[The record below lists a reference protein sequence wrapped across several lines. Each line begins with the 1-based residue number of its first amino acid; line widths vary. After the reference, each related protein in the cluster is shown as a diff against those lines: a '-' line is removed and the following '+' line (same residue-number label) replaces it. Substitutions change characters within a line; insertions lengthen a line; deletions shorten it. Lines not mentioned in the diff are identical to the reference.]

1 MSSEAVK
8 KQILNA
14 ISALNIPLARLP
26 GGQKVADACSA
37 AKLLRNRVLREHAR
51 VEENIE
57 ALRQKQLYDDSD
69 SDGENEKKFE
79 SENMGFSSDVRKL
92 ARQDFIFIS
101 EMMVMENVV
110 IPLLLAHGMNFTST
124 LLPQLLKLLTAML
137 LPVPLYSME
146 RPRQLDFVRR
156 LMERCGTNEFFTLLI
171 QSVAPVAEKRSS
183 GVMQKDDV
191 VLLEVVLKMI
201 TLFFTG
207 PKETMPPVIGA
218 FARNH
223 GIELFLVIINQN
235 YARSESKKVSSDINT
250 LEGELYPNSDQRT
263 NNASNV
269 VFLDD
274 SNEKEVE
281 MVVLGEEIAIEL
293 DDKQV
298 RMKQKINNDGVEDGD
313 EEGDEEEEADEEGT
327 EGESYDSD
335 ASSTEENQNV
345 LDQYNAHIIELL
357 ECDEQ
362 LWKWNMHIV
371 TAMSAIL
378 RSANPVELAQLGFAS
393 KFQQQFSQQMVGL
406 FESGK
411 RLRECK
417 RELDRWRHVAKSC
430 NGAISSNG
438 VLVRGTSSYR
448 MQGEIG
454 AMGCTS
460 TLLGLRSKDPLEKVQ
475 DIDLRKKGR
484 FIKGISDDSNMSW
497 ILPLPTKI
505 QLSQQCLSFI
515 CFGFEPL
522 NMMVWSRLAHIIE
535 GFDSV
540 VRERNELIS
549 GYKTSGEDIELPTQI
564 EKSVLES
571 AQTVLDYI
579 NICASLLRY
588 TREVVRL
595 NREENDEVPS
605 DAFHQQWKCISS
617 VISLD
622 HIRYGFEL
630 LRVFLASPDLRR
642 RFDVVNVIT
651 YLAELFMTLNLL
663 IDGYIVKDTAVVVA
677 AHALAS
683 SVLYNEGNI
692 TLIFE
697 SVSRFSAKVLPPGKA
712 GIIVLLV
719 YSVLSLMEKCS
730 FRGSVL
736 FPKREKKNDSSV
748 KYEAEDT
755 GNADILE
762 MNRQTDV
769 DGLNPSEEMQNR
781 SGDEENPIVE
791 VKESEVVMASP
802 VPLFLK
808 DVHVNQEVVISPTG
822 EERGTLSENASL
834 TSSSH
839 ANFSTLSSEREVS
852 IANYFKRIATTKNMR
867 VILASLR
874 HWRANDVDVNSGLVY
889 LIRAFLLDGSGCVF
903 FNAPFLLIMRD
914 ILTHGEHSHYALY
927 RVCDQVVYDFF
938 NPSFAKFL
946 DEKRGAQH
954 DFALPVLGGAQSFLG
969 FEVSLRCV
977 RSLFNL
983 AFTDYS
989 ILEEKGLPHLA
1000 DSTVIPLMHEA
1011 HTDEEAVH
1019 DTSSL
1024 AQVSPVKKRRRNKR
1038 VSLPENDENIDGK
1051 TAELFPV
1058 DFPIEVQIE
1067 KHIDEVTSEEF
1078 KV

>member
-8 KQILNA
+8 RQILNA

-26 GGQKVADACSA
+26 GEQKVADACSA

-51 VEENIE
+51 IEENIE
-57 ALRQKQLYDDSD
+57 AIRQKQLYDDSD
-69 SDGENEKKFE
+69 SDGENEKMFE
-79 SENMGFSSDVRKL
+79 IENMGFASDVRKL

-156 LMERCGTNEFFTLLI
+156 LMERCGTNEFFALLI

-207 PKETMPPVIGA
+207 PKETMAPVIGA

-235 YARSESKKVSSDINT
+235 YARSESKVSNDMDN
-250 LEGELYPNSDQRT
+250 LKGELHPNSEQRT

-274 SNEKEVE
+274 SNEKELE
-281 MVVLGEEIAIEL
+281 MVVLGGEIAIEV
-293 DDKQV
+293 DDKQAH
-298 RMKQKINNDGVEDGD
+298 MNQKINNDDEGGDD
-313 EEGDEEEEADEEGT
+313 EEEDEEEEADEEGT
-327 EGESYDSD
+327 KCESYESD
-335 ASSTEENQNV
+335 ASSAEENQIV
-345 LDQYNAHIIELL
+345 LNQYSAHIMDLL

-362 LWKWNMHIV
+362 LWKWNIHIV

-378 RSANPVELAQLGFAS
+378 RSANPVELAQLGFVS
-393 KFQQQFSQQMVGL
+393 KFQQQFSQQMIGL

-417 RELDRWRHVAKSC
+417 KELDRWRHVAKSC

-438 VLVRGTSSYR
+438 ILVRGTPSYR

-484 FIKGISDDSNMSW
+484 FIKGMSDDSNMSW
-497 ILPLPTKI
+497 VLPLPTKI

-522 NMMVWSRLAHIIE
+522 NMMVWDRLAHIIA
-535 GFDSV
+535 GFDNV

-549 GYKTSGEDIELPTQI
+549 GYKTSGEEIELPTQI

-579 NICASLLRY
+579 NICALLLRY

-595 NREENDEVPS
+595 NREENGEVPS
-605 DAFHQQWKCISS
+605 DGFHQQWKCISS

-630 LRVFLASPDLRR
+630 LRVLLASPDLRR
-642 RFDVVNVIT
+642 RFDVVNVVT

-663 IDGYIVKDTAVVVA
+663 IDGDIIKDTAVVVA

-712 GIIVLLV
+712 GIIVLLI

-736 FPKREKKNDSSV
+736 FPKREKKNDASV

-762 MNRQTDV
+762 MNRQTDA
-769 DGLNPSEEMQNR
+769 DGLNPSEEMQDR
-781 SGDEENPIVE
+781 YGDEDNPIVE
-791 VKESEVVMASP
+791 VKESEAAVASP
-802 VPLFLK
+802 IPLFLK
-808 DVHVNQEVVISPTG
+808 DVHVDQEAIVSPTG
-822 EERGTLSENASL
+822 EERGIVSENASL
-834 TSSSH
+834 ASSSH
-839 ANFSTLSSEREVS
+839 ANVSTLSSEREVS
-852 IANYFKRIATTKNMR
+852 IGNYFKRIATVKNMR

-874 HWRANDVDVNSGLVY
+874 HWRANDVDVNNGLVY
-889 LIRAFLLDGSGCVF
+889 LIRTFLLEGSGCVF

-914 ILTHGEHSHYALY
+914 ILTHGEHSHHALY

-946 DEKRGAQH
+946 DERRGARN

-989 ILEEKGLPHLA
+989 ILEEKGLSHLS
-1000 DSTVIPLMHEA
+1000 DSTVIPLMHET

-1024 AQVSPVKKRRRNKR
+1024 AQVSPVKKRHRKKQ

-1051 TAELFPV
+1051 TAELSPV

-1067 KHIDEVTSEEF
+1067 NHIDEVTSEEF